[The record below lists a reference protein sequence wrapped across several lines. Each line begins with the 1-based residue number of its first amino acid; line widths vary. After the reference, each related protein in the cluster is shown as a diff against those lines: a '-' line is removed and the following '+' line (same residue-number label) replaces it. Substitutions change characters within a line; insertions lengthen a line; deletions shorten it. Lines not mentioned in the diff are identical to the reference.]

1 MPLYDF
7 ECEDCI
13 YYTEIRQSMDDPS
26 IHKCPIC
33 GKETL
38 RKVIIN
44 PPIMICRGEPNTI
57 GQLMDK
63 NTRNMGKYEI
73 QDKDAQNNISKE
85 PNEKKNLH
93 RRINA
98 MTPEQKVKWIKEG
111 D

>member
-13 YYTEIRQSMDDPS
+13 FYTEIRQSMEGPS
-26 IHKCPIC
+26 IHTCPIC

-38 RKVIIN
+38 RKVLIN
-44 PPIMICRGEPNTI
+44 PPIMICRGDPSTI

-63 NTRNMGKYEI
+63 NTRNMGKYEL
-73 QDKDAQNNISKE
+73 QDRDAKNNINKE
-85 PNEKKNLH
+85 SNEKKNLQ